1 MAAALDKPDLR
12 ESVGAFF
19 ACVIDSMTTG
29 APTRGCL
36 SSKTALGGETVD
48 PALKSVLQQM
58 LDGIEGV
65 LLERLARAKKADGLA
80 VTPEEAARMIL
91 TLTRGLVII
100 ERVYQDKARLLETA
114 ALFTGLL
121 FKSRSKGA

>member
-1 MAAALDKPDLR
+1 
-12 ESVGAFF
+12 
-19 ACVIDSMTTG
+19 MTTG

-36 SSKTALGGETVD
+36 SSKTALGGDMVD
-48 PALKSVLQQM
+48 PALKGVLQQM

-65 LLERLARAKKADGLA
+65 VLERLARAKKADGLT

-91 TLTRGLVII
+91 TFTRGLVII

-114 ALFTGLL
+114 AIFTGLL